1 MRVKERNH
9 ISLIWCINRNG
20 THKRNKDSDLGNLN
34 RELKKEKRKKREM
47 GKSEVRLREIEE

>member
-20 THKRNKDSDLGNLN
+20 TYKRNKDSDLGNLN
-34 RELKKEKRKKREM
+34 RELKKKKKKRKRN
-47 GKSEVRLREIEE
+47 GKE